1 MNGARGERFFD
12 SGCTLY
18 SCRDIDGGGSVIDF
32 FACSAEICGQLQ
44 SLHIDEKTH
53 NEVTTISF
61 RFCGL
66 GLLRFH
72 VRQRRMTPKSDSNL
86 AQTDRGVG
94 VLLDH
99 LLRTRS

>member
-1 MNGARGERFFD
+1 MNGVRGERIFD
-12 SGCTLY
+12 SGCTRD

-61 RFCGL
+61 RFRGP
-66 GLLRFH
+66 GLLWFH
-72 VRQRRMTPKSDSNL
+72 VRQRHMTPKLDSNL
-86 AQTDRGVG
+86 VQTDRRVG

-99 LLRTRS
+99 LLRTRD